1 MKTKSTIGLIA
12 LTLSLCAC
20 DGGEKAGQLEQRIA
34 ALESSNK
41 ALTEEVS
48 SLRLQMR
55 MSEWDKIAFL
65 KPGDEGY
72 TALKFDLGTIVVKI
86 VDVKAYA
93 NGSKISLQIGNLA
106 SARVD
111 GLKTTLEW
119 GKVDEKGLP
128 ENDKA
133 KSRDVTFN
141 EALPAGAWTISDL
154 ILDGIP
160 PSELGF
166 VRLKQ
171 VTHRGIGLRR

>member
-1 MKTKSTIGLIA
+1 MAST
-12 LTLSLCAC
+12 
-20 DGGEKAGQLEQRIA
+20 
-34 ALESSNK
+34 
-41 ALTEEVS
+41 
-48 SLRLQMR
+48 
-55 MSEWDKIAFL
+55 
-65 KPGDEGY
+65 KPG
-72 TALKFDLGTIVVKI
+72 AI
-86 VDVKAYA
+86 
-93 NGSKISLQIGNLA
+93 Q
-106 SARVD
+106 
-111 GLKTTLEW
+111 KTTLEW